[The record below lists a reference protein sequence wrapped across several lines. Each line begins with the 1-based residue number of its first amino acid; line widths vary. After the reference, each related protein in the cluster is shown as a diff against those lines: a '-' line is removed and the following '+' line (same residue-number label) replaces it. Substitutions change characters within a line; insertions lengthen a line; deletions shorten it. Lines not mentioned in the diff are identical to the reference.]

1 MLYLING
8 RNMLTKDQKIEIVRA
23 RVSVLEASIY
33 NIETLLLEEQ
43 AKSQPIQIVID
54 ELNSQKSEETLSLAA
69 VNGRLE
75 ELLA

>member
-1 MLYLING
+1 
-8 RNMLTKDQKIEIVRA
+8 MLTKDQKIEVVRA
-23 RVSVLEASIY
+23 RISVLETSIY

-69 VNGRLE
+69 VNSRLE

>member
-1 MLYLING
+1 
-8 RNMLTKDQKIEIVRA
+8 MLTKDQKIEIVRA
-23 RVSVLEASIY
+23 RIAVLEASIY
-33 NIETLLLEEQ
+33 NVETLLLEEQ

-69 VNGRLE
+69 VNNRLE

>member
-1 MLYLING
+1 
-8 RNMLTKDQKIEIVRA
+8 MLTKDQKIEIVRA
-23 RVSVLEASIY
+23 RIAVLEASIY

-69 VNGRLE
+69 VNSRLE

>member
-1 MLYLING
+1 
-8 RNMLTKDQKIEIVRA
+8 MLTKDQKIEVVRA
-23 RVSVLEASIY
+23 RISVLETSIY
-33 NIETLLLEEQ
+33 NIETLLLEEN

>member
-1 MLYLING
+1 
-8 RNMLTKDQKIEIVRA
+8 MLTKDQKIEIVRA

>member
-1 MLYLING
+1 
-8 RNMLTKDQKIEIVRA
+8 MLTKDQKIEVVRA
-23 RVSVLEASIY
+23 RISVLETSIY

>member
-1 MLYLING
+1 MLYLRYG
-8 RNMLTKDQKIEIVRA
+8 RNMLTKDQKIEVVRA
-23 RVSVLEASIY
+23 RISVLETSIY

-69 VNGRLE
+69 VNSRLE

>member
-1 MLYLING
+1 MNG
-8 RNMLTKDQKIEIVRA
+8 RNMLTKDQKIEVVRA
-23 RVSVLEASIY
+23 RIAVLETSIY

-69 VNGRLE
+69 VNSRLE

>member
-1 MLYLING
+1 
-8 RNMLTKDQKIEIVRA
+8 MLTKDQKIEIVRA
-23 RVSVLEASIY
+23 RIAVLEASIY
-33 NIETLLLEEQ
+33 NVETLLLEEQ

-69 VNGRLE
+69 VNSRLE

>member
-1 MLYLING
+1 MLYLRYG
-8 RNMLTKDQKIEIVRA
+8 RNMLTKDQKIEVVRA
-23 RVSVLEASIY
+23 RISVLETSIY

>member
-1 MLYLING
+1 
-8 RNMLTKDQKIEIVRA
+8 MLTKDQKIEVVRA
-23 RVSVLEASIY
+23 RIAVLETSIY

-69 VNGRLE
+69 VNSRLE